1 VQDTQPVD
9 MSFSFYWPLTAGH
22 TLGWP
27 QPFGAP
33 GTGHSAMGTS
43 DKSFKGWREGE
54 SVRGLA
60 RGTTPGQRMHL
71 LHAMGSTP

>member
-1 VQDTQPVD
+1 VQDTQPRD
-9 MSFSFYWPLTAGH
+9 MSFSSYWTLTAGH
-22 TLGWP
+22 TLGRQ
-27 QPFGAP
+27 QPFGVQ
-33 GTGHSAMGTS
+33 GNGHSAMGTL

-60 RGTTPGQRMHL
+60 RGTTPGQHTHL